1 MHRPIAI
8 AIDGPA
14 SSGKGTVARK
24 VAQSLGYAYIDT
36 GAMYRSVALM
46 AARRDVDFSDAK
58 ALSALTDGL
67 NFAFSWSDGALQV
80 RVDGEDVT
88 DAIRLE
94 SVGKG
99 ASDVSVHKGVRR
111 ALVRRQRAMA
121 ARGNVVMDGRDIG
134 SVVLPDAAL
143 KVYLDA
149 SVDVRAERRHKELS
163 ARGIVVDLT
172 TVRHEVSRRDQQDKE
187 RKEAPLIQAAD
198 AVYLDT
204 THLDPDAAAQTIIE
218 MAHKQA

>member
-1 MHRPIAI
+1 VHRSISI

-24 VAQSLGYAYIDT
+24 VAQALGYAYIDT
-36 GAMYRSVALM
+36 GAMYRIVALM
-46 AARRDVDFSDAK
+46 AARRGVEFTDAK
-58 ALSALTDGL
+58 ALAVLTDGL
-67 NFAFSWSDGALQV
+67 LFAFSWAEGALQV

-88 DAIRLE
+88 EAIRLE

-111 ALVRRQRAMA
+111 ALVARQRAMA
-121 ARGNVVMDGRDIG
+121 IQGGVVMDGRDIG

-143 KVYLDA
+143 KIYLDA

-163 ARGIVVDLT
+163 SRGLVVDFA
-172 TVRHEVSRRDQQDKE
+172 TVRCEIERRDKQDKE
-187 RKEAPLIQAAD
+187 RAEAPLIQAED
-198 AVYLDT
+198 AVFLDT
-204 THLDPDAAAQTIIE
+204 TRLDPDAAARTIIE
-218 MAHKQA
+218 MAHNQA

>member
-1 MHRPIAI
+1 MHRPISI

-24 VAQSLGYAYIDT
+24 VAQTLGYAYIDT

-46 AARRDVDFSDAK
+46 AARRDVAFSDAE
-58 ALSALTDGL
+58 ALTALTDGL
-67 NFAFSWSDGALQV
+67 TFAFNWTEGALRV

-88 DAIRLE
+88 EAIRLE

-99 ASDVSVHKGVRR
+99 ASDVSTHKGVRR
-111 ALVRRQRAMA
+111 SLVERQRAMA
-121 ARGNVVMDGRDIG
+121 IHGGVVMDGRDIG

-143 KVYLDA
+143 KIYLDA
-149 SVDVRAERRHKELS
+149 SVEVRAERRHKELS
-163 ARGIVVDLT
+163 SRGLVVDLA
-172 TVRHEVSRRDQQDKE
+172 TVRCEVARRDRQDKE
-187 RKEAPLIQAAD
+187 RKEAPLVQAAD

-204 THLDPDAAAQTIIE
+204 TRLDPDAAARRIIE